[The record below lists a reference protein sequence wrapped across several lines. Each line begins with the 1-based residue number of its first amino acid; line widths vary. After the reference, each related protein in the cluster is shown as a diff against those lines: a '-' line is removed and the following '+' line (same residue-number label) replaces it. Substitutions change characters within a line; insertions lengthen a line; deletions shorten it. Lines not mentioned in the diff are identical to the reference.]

1 MATRHLRSIL
11 ASEMVVGAHN
21 LEWHAFISCR
31 RRRRC
36 AIEGLGTGRRL
47 LLLSPSVT
55 PKVRPPG
62 PASADPS
69 REGIDA

>member
-47 LLLSPSVT
+47 LLLSPSFT

>member
-1 MATRHLRSIL
+1 MAALHKRSIL
-11 ASEMVVGAHN
+11 ASEMVVGTHN
-21 LEWHAFISCR
+21 TEWHAFISCP

-55 PKVRPPG
+55 PKVRPPE
-62 PASADPS
+62 PASAALS
-69 REGIDA
+69 RMGIYG